1 MKWLIIGSVPAA
13 FAGVFVIRLFGAG
26 EALQSRVQLLLG
38 MALVVACVGIVA
50 KGYLGA
56 RRQRALDRSSEEV
69 PVTSR
74 AALTILV
81 GAAVGLI
88 VGMTS
93 VGSGSLMVVRLML
106 VYPTLNSRR
115 LLGTDLVQAVP
126 LVGATA
132 LGHVLV
138 GDFTLGLTSR
148 S

>member
-1 MKWLIIGSVPAA
+1 
-13 FAGVFVIRLFGAG
+13 
-26 EALQSRVQLLLG
+26 
-38 MALVVACVGIVA
+38 
-50 KGYLGA
+50 
-56 RRQRALDRSSEEV
+56 
-69 PVTSR
+69 
-74 AALTILV
+74 
-81 GAAVGLI
+81 
-88 VGMTS
+88 
-93 VGSGSLMVVRLML
+93 ML